1 MKTIRTKLAAVAL
14 TLAALA
20 GPSLAGKGGSN
31 AKIVAAINSGSTDAI
46 IAEVERAEGLICDDC
61 IQTVTNLTED
71 NRYAVREVAAWWFA
85 KRPGLAKVMG
95 DQFKQDLVSADST
108 HVRNA
113 ADFLG
118 ATVDYTALPALRQAI
133 ARTGLTTEA
142 KLAIVGA
149 VGYLKH
155 LDGNGILITAMSDTN
170 ASVRVAAI
178 KAWRDVL
185 GQVSVT
191 PVEAKLADGDPTVRA
206 AAATVIGAYG
216 DRNALSTLEQLV
228 VTDTDPFVRR
238 NAAWAL
244 GQLGSKDASGALIT
258 ASNDKSGLVRLVAKA
273 SLATLK

>member
-1 MKTIRTKLAAVAL
+1 MKTISKLAAIAL
-14 TLAALA
+14 TVFTIPAF
-20 GPSLAGKGGSN
+20 AGKGGSN
-31 AKIVAAINSGSTDAI
+31 AKIVAAVQSGSQDAI
-46 IAEVERAEGLICDDC
+46 IAEVERAEGLVCDDC

-71 NRYAVREVAAWWFA
+71 NRFAVREVAAWWFA

-95 DQFKQDLVSADST
+95 ETFKADLIGGDSF

-118 ATVDYTALPALRQAI
+118 SVVDYTALPALRQAI
-133 ARTGLTTEA
+133 TRTGLTTEA
-142 KLAIVGA
+142 KLSIVHA
-149 VGYLKH
+149 VGYLAH
-155 LDGNGILITAMSDTN
+155 VDGNGILVTAMADSD

-178 KAWRDVL
+178 TAWRDVL
-185 GQVSVT
+185 GQVSVA
-191 PVEAKLADGDPTVRA
+191 PIESKLADGDAKVRA
-206 AAATVIGAYG
+206 AAATVLGAYG
-216 DRNALSTLEQLV
+216 DRNVVSSLEQLV

-244 GQLGSKDASGALIT
+244 GQIGSKDASSALIQ